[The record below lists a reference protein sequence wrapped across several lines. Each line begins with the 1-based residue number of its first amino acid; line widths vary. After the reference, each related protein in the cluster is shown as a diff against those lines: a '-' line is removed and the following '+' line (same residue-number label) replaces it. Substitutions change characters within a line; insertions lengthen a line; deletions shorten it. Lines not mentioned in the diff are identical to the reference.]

1 MNKIIVQ
8 KYGGSSVASIERVKR
23 IAEKIVETAKD
34 GDRVVVVVS
43 AMGKTT
49 DDLIKMA
56 GQITSSPDERE
67 LDMLISTGEQVSI
80 ALLTMAIHALG
91 WDAISFTG
99 MQAGII
105 TNAVHTK
112 AKVTAVNHKKLK
124 SALEK
129 GKIVIVAGFQG
140 IDANGDIT
148 TLGRGGSDTTAIA
161 LAAQLE
167 ADKCEIYTDVEGVY
181 TADPRIV
188 RTARRIPVIS
198 YDEMAEMASLGAK
211 VMHYRAIDLAR
222 NYKVKILVKS
232 SFVEGEG
239 TLIKEVDSML
249 EKVIVRGVTQ
259 ETNVGKIVVQGV
271 PDVPGVAYKLFKALA
286 EEEIIVDMIIQSAHH
301 NQVNDIAFT
310 VALNDFN
317 KAIQITKHIAEEIG
331 AKEVISESEVAKVS
345 IVGAGIT
352 SDPAIAARMFG
363 ALAKEGVNIDM
374 ISTSG
379 IKISRLIGSS
389 RIKDA
394 VKAIHEEFGLDKTNK
409 VGVEKLSL
417 FASIRAAGKEYEF
430 KGKKV
435 VVQEL
440 KDNSFDGIDIA
451 LFSGGDEVSKHFAP
465 LAVQQGTIVVDNGK
479 YFRMDPNVPLI
490 VPEVNP
496 DDLKWHKGLIA
507 NPNCSTIQM
516 VMALKPIYDEVGIER
531 VIVATYQ
538 SVSGT
543 GKEAIEELKNQAA
556 SIAKGEEFEIKA
568 YPYQIAYNTLPHI
581 GDFQE
586 NGYTSEEIKMLDETR
601 KILGDDNI
609 RVVAT
614 TARVPVYRAHSEVV
628 HVETKKKISVQ
639 RTREILSSFPGIKV
653 IDNPDKLEY
662 PLALFAEG
670 KDEVFVGRIR
680 EDISTENGLVMWIV
694 SDNLR
699 KGAALNAVQIAEKII
714 EKKLFLK

>member
-379 IKISRLIGSS
+379 IKISCLIGSS

-409 VGVEKLSL
+409 VGEEK
-417 FASIRAAGKEYEF
+417 
-430 KGKKV
+430 
-435 VVQEL
+435 
-440 KDNSFDGIDIA
+440 
-451 LFSGGDEVSKHFAP
+451 
-465 LAVQQGTIVVDNGK
+465 
-479 YFRMDPNVPLI
+479 
-490 VPEVNP
+490 
-496 DDLKWHKGLIA
+496 
-507 NPNCSTIQM
+507 
-516 VMALKPIYDEVGIER
+516 
-531 VIVATYQ
+531 
-538 SVSGT
+538 
-543 GKEAIEELKNQAA
+543 
-556 SIAKGEEFEIKA
+556 
-568 YPYQIAYNTLPHI
+568 
-581 GDFQE
+581 
-586 NGYTSEEIKMLDETR
+586 
-601 KILGDDNI
+601 
-609 RVVAT
+609 
-614 TARVPVYRAHSEVV
+614 
-628 HVETKKKISVQ
+628 
-639 RTREILSSFPGIKV
+639 
-653 IDNPDKLEY
+653 
-662 PLALFAEG
+662 
-670 KDEVFVGRIR
+670 
-680 EDISTENGLVMWIV
+680 
-694 SDNLR
+694 
-699 KGAALNAVQIAEKII
+699 
-714 EKKLFLK
+714 

>member
-34 GDRVVVVVS
+34 GGRVVVVVS

-56 GQITSSPDERE
+56 GQITSSPNERE

-99 MQAGII
+99 MQAGIV

-167 ADKCEIYTDVEGVY
+167 ADKCEIYTDVEGVF

-198 YDEMAEMASLGAK
+198 YDEMAEMASLGAR

-232 SFVEGEG
+232 SFIEGEG
-239 TLIKEVDSML
+239 TLIKEVDQML

-259 ETNVGKIVVQGV
+259 DTNAGKIVVQGV

-286 EEEIIVDMIIQSAHH
+286 EVEIIVDMIIQSAHH

-317 KAIQITKHIAEEIG
+317 KAIRITKHIAEEIG

-352 SDPAIAARMFG
+352 SDPAMAARMFG

-379 IKISRLIGSS
+379 IKISCLISHS
-389 RIKDA
+389 RIEDA
-394 VKAIHEEFGLDKTNK
+394 VKAIHKEFNLDK
-409 VGVEKLSL
+409 
-417 FASIRAAGKEYEF
+417 A
-430 KGKKV
+430 
-435 VVQEL
+435 
-440 KDNSFDGIDIA
+440 
-451 LFSGGDEVSKHFAP
+451 
-465 LAVQQGTIVVDNGK
+465 
-479 YFRMDPNVPLI
+479 
-490 VPEVNP
+490 
-496 DDLKWHKGLIA
+496 
-507 NPNCSTIQM
+507 
-516 VMALKPIYDEVGIER
+516 
-531 VIVATYQ
+531 
-538 SVSGT
+538 
-543 GKEAIEELKNQAA
+543 
-556 SIAKGEEFEIKA
+556 GEE
-568 YPYQIAYNTLPHI
+568 N
-581 GDFQE
+581 
-586 NGYTSEEIKMLDETR
+586 
-601 KILGDDNI
+601 
-609 RVVAT
+609 
-614 TARVPVYRAHSEVV
+614 
-628 HVETKKKISVQ
+628 
-639 RTREILSSFPGIKV
+639 
-653 IDNPDKLEY
+653 
-662 PLALFAEG
+662 
-670 KDEVFVGRIR
+670 
-680 EDISTENGLVMWIV
+680 
-694 SDNLR
+694 
-699 KGAALNAVQIAEKII
+699 EKI
-714 EKKLFLK
+714 